1 MPTKRGLLPPAA
13 HDMLA
18 RLVAPS
24 PDDRP
29 SSAQDVLDRLS
40 QIRRRGMDIYAARA
54 VIDDPPGQ
62 PVPLDRA
69 DRVVGVQDQPGQP
82 GPAQGVVGG
91 LDAGQPGAARR
102 GAELGMDGPSA
113 GARSVIC
120 CPQPGQGQVSG
131 G

>member
-1 MPTKRGLLPPAA
+1 MLAPSLMMVTPLSARMPTKRGLLPPAA

-62 PVPLDRA
+62 PVPLDGA

-82 GPAQGVVGG
+82 VPRRASSVAWSRASRAQPA
-91 LDAGQPGAARR
+91 AW
-102 GAELGMDGPSA
+102 PSLEWT
-113 GARSVIC
+113 GR
-120 CPQPGQGQVSG
+120 PPGQDR
-131 G
+131 